1 MCVSDFID
9 HILKLIGIED
19 SPSFKRTRITNMA
32 EDTQMILSAADYLD
46 TETVLQHLPFLS
58 PDEIEDIME
67 KKQAEEAE
75 RFEQAM
81 AMEGMGTETGEEEL
95 DLSGLEEEEPIEDTE
110 DAEGEG
116 ADLDDLLKT
125 LEDLLKELE

>member
-1 MCVSDFID
+1 
-9 HILKLIGIED
+9 
-19 SPSFKRTRITNMA
+19 
-32 EDTQMILSAADYLD
+32 
-46 TETVLQHLPFLS
+46 
-58 PDEIEDIME
+58 ME

-81 AMEGMGTETGEEEL
+81 AMEGMGAETGEEEL
-95 DLSGLEEEEPIEDTE
+95 DLSELEEEEPIEDTE

-116 ADLDDLLKT
+116 ADLDGLLKT